1 MFNFQCVYRK
11 GRGQYRYKFIF
22 AIFKEVEYLNNLLL
36 TWAYSVF

>member
-11 GRGQYRYKFIF
+11 GRWQYGYKFIF
-22 AIFKEVEYLNNLLL
+22 AIFIEVEYLNNLLL